1 MTTLCPLRPLTFFV
15 PPRFQ
20 PISPKRTNFSSKPK
34 PLLPRCVVGTG
45 SFSIPR
51 LENDPRSLAI
61 SANLFYQSTPPCNT
75 NFERAGKRK
84 KAGSIEKQE
93 ENLLFLPTSLLLVTT
108 LLDSF
113 LEMNSFETSR
123 RPFLQSGQR
132 GNCRAT
138 VQRFPIK
145 DRKLLFPREE
155 RCSVKNV
162 RSTRRGK
169 ILNFVLHSRESLTR
183 WNDALERENFQRDG
197 RSGVF
202 AKWIPPRAN
211 KYGSP
216 RRNPFVLRDEIHK
229 EKKKRKHPL
238 PFDYPFGYTRRAS
251 LVSAL
256 FARCSSRVRSYRDDG
271 RDEEG
276 GGREWRREWINPCNG
291 AKRT

>member
-183 WNDALERENFQRDG
+183 WNDALERENFQRG
-197 RSGVF
+197 MNAAGFS
-202 AKWIPPRAN
+202 
-211 KYGSP
+211 
-216 RRNPFVLRDEIHK
+216 RNGYLPARINTALRDVTLLCSATRFIK
-229 EKKKRKHPL
+229 KKKKRKNIPSRLITRLDILDERASSPL
-238 PFDYPFGYTRRAS
+238 YLRVARRAF
-251 LVSAL
+251 AL
-256 FARCSSRVRSYRDDG
+256 IAMMGEMRRGV
-271 RDEEG
+271 EESG
-276 GGREWRREWINPCNG
+276 EGSG
-291 AKRT
+291 